1 MPLIVIYFLHST
13 SVLSF
18 YIDVV
23 LTLSNEM
30 NQPVDICDSVHWTFY
45 TRFRKMD
52 YVQIIAYSMNF
63 VYSTSIRLSIFEQI
77 PGYKY
82 VLCFQKC
89 YLLMGNFY
97 KALCQWKKL
106 NYSL

>member
-1 MPLIVIYFLHST
+1 MG
-13 SVLSF
+13 
-18 YIDVV
+18 
-23 LTLSNEM
+23 
-30 NQPVDICDSVHWTFY
+30 
-45 TRFRKMD
+45 

-82 VLCFQKC
+82 VLRYQKC
-89 YLLMGNFY
+89 YLLRGTFTKHCVNE
-97 KALCQWKKL
+97 KKL